1 MLRVTTGQRSPYTGG
16 MFRAGAILVAA
27 LALAACGMK
36 GDLYLPPE
44 APAESTELP
53 VPVESDQTDQ
63 SDKGEQ
69 RTIPSTPDPSLS
81 R

>member
-1 MLRVTTGQRSPYTGG
+1 MLRATTGQRSPYTGG
-16 MFRAGAILVAA
+16 MFRAGVILVAA
-27 LALAACGMK
+27 LALAACGLK

-53 VPVESDQTDQ
+53 VPVETDQ